1 MNKVIYLLVVI
12 LAFGACHKEN
22 KQENQ
27 PRDWTCYDSPNEEA
41 VILIDKTLVPEG
53 SLQKFVLY
61 EENEAKEKIEQK
73 QFTDYQIVKDTIHFT
88 FAILHDMDRV
98 LGKRTINFSLEI
110 PNFEPISM
118 TFSGEY
124 ITVPRCCSIPKVY
137 KAWLNGKE
145 WNPKSGHTYI
155 LPKEVLKKKNL
166 NSQ

>member
-73 QFTDYQIVKDTIHFT
+73 QFTYSQVIKDTIHFT
-88 FAILHDMDRV
+88 FAILHDMKK
-98 LGKRTINFSLEI
+98 GF
-110 PNFEPISM
+110 
-118 TFSGEY
+118 GEAY
-124 ITVPRCCSIPKVY
+124 Y
-137 KAWLNGKE
+137 
-145 WNPKSGHTYI
+145 
-155 LPKEVLKKKNL
+155 
-166 NSQ
+166 

>member
-27 PRDWTCYDSPNEEA
+27 PRDWACCNSPNEDA

-73 QFTDYQIVKDTIHFT
+73 QFTYSQVIKDTIHFT
-88 FAILHDMDRV
+88 FAILHDMNRV

-155 LPKEVLKKKNL
+155 LPKEALKKKNL

>member
-73 QFTDYQIVKDTIHFT
+73 QFNYSQVIKDTIHFT

-110 PNFEPISM
+110 PDFEPISM

-124 ITVPRCCSIPKVY
+124 ITVPRCCRIPKVY

-155 LPKEVLKKKNL
+155 LPKEALQKKKP
-166 NSQ
+166 

>member
-12 LAFGACHKEN
+12 LAFGACHKEK
-22 KQENQ
+22 KQEDKDIGWKRCN
-27 PRDWTCYDSPNEEA
+27 SPNEDA

-137 KAWLNGKE
+137 KAWLNGNE

-155 LPKEVLKKKNL
+155 LPKEALKKKNL

>member
-73 QFTDYQIVKDTIHFT
+73 QFTHSQVIKDTIHFT
-88 FAILHDMDRV
+88 FAILHDMKRV
-98 LGKRTINFSLEI
+98 FGKRTINFSLEI

-155 LPKEVLKKKNL
+155 LPKEALKKKNL

>member
-155 LPKEVLKKKNL
+155 LPKEALKKKNL

>member
-73 QFTDYQIVKDTIHFT
+73 QFTHSQVIKDTIHFT

-155 LPKEVLKKKNL
+155 LPKEALKKKNL

>member
-12 LAFGACHKEN
+12 LAFGACHKEK

-73 QFTDYQIVKDTIHFT
+73 QFTYSQVIKDTIHFT
-88 FAILHDMDRV
+88 FAILHDMKRV

-155 LPKEVLKKKNL
+155 LPKEALQKKNL

>member
-27 PRDWTCYDSPNEEA
+27 PRDWACCNSPNEEA

-73 QFTDYQIVKDTIHFT
+73 QIQLLSGYKRYYSFHFCY
-88 FAILHDMDRV
+88 FA
-98 LGKRTINFSLEI
+98 
-110 PNFEPISM
+110 
-118 TFSGEY
+118 
-124 ITVPRCCSIPKVY
+124 
-137 KAWLNGKE
+137 
-145 WNPKSGHTYI
+145 
-155 LPKEVLKKKNL
+155 
-166 NSQ
+166 

>member
-22 KQENQ
+22 KQEDKDVGW
-27 PRDWTCYDSPNEEA
+27 RCCSSPIERA
-41 VILIDKTLVPEG
+41 IILIDKTLVPEG

-61 EENEAKEKIEQK
+61 EENGAKEKIEQK
-73 QFTDYQIVKDTIHFT
+73 QFTDYQIVKDTIHFA

-98 LGKRTINFSLEI
+98 LGNRTINFSLEI

-145 WNPKSGHTYI
+145 WDPKSGHTYI
-155 LPKEVLKKKNL
+155 LPKEALQKKNL

>member
-73 QFTDYQIVKDTIHFT
+73 QFTHSQVIKDTIHFT
-88 FAILHDMDRV
+88 FAILHDMKRV

-124 ITVPRCCSIPKVY
+124 ITEPRCCSIPKVY

-155 LPKEVLKKKNL
+155 LPKEALQKKNL